1 MRERLGKSDYRFIA
15 ICLALLAGTI
25 WFSTGN
31 FYRAFPEASIDFRVS
46 REDAL
51 ETAGRFLAEQGLNV
65 AGYRQAAR
73 FDFDDEAKTFLEREA
88 GLEQANRM
96 MGTRLHLWRWAYRWF
111 RPQQKEEFSVEITPK
126 GELAGFE
133 HQIPED
139 AARPNATAEQARTLA
154 ENFLRSKMQ
163 RDPAAL
169 DFVEASDQ
177 TRPHRVDRQF
187 TWKERDFNLHDATS
201 RLEVTILGNEVGGF
215 KEYLK
220 IPDQWKRDYERLRSK
235 NEVAQTVDSAV
246 MVVLILGLVVTIVM
260 RVQRQDVK
268 WRRAAV
274 VGLVGIVLGFCSQL
288 NEFPLHEFGYPTTDS
303 YGSFL
308 SRQFLNAL
316 LTALGAGG
324 LLFVLAAGA
333 EPLYREMFGD
343 KVSLANLFR
352 PRGLRTKRF
361 LLGAILGITLTGIF
375 IAYQTAF
382 YIVAYR
388 YGAWSPA
395 DVPYTDLLNTR
406 FPWLFV
412 LFGGFL
418 PAVSEEFL
426 FRMFAIPFLRKVT
439 RSVAAAVVLAG
450 FIWGFGH
457 AGYPQQPF
465 YIRGVEVGIGGVALG
480 IIMLRFGILPTLVW
494 HYSVD
499 AMYSAML
506 LVRSHSLYFKLS
518 GAVAAGIMVLPV
530 LVALAAYWRR
540 GGFEPETGL
549 LNGDEA
555 AAPEPLAAPAP
566 EQAPY
571 PEGAPPPSE
580 RPEPEP
586 ATIAYQPLSRR
597 VKLVAAGVAAVC
609 LASLLIPV
617 SRFGESPNF
626 QLAAGQAHAAADAFL
641 KTQNLDPGAFQHVT
655 YPAVHWGGEDS
666 LAGKYFLERQPVSAA
681 SALFERNR
689 PVQHWLTRYFK
700 SLDQEEMTVSVH
712 PETAKMLGFGHTV
725 PEERPGADITA
736 DRARE
741 IASVFAKDQGLD
753 VSSMDLK
760 ESSSEKK
767 KARRDYTLVWEAPAG
782 DPRNVDEA
790 RYRVQ
795 IGIAGDAVVS
805 ARRFWKVP
813 ETFSRSREQQN
824 ALSIVVLVVRIAA
837 MAGAI
842 VYALWLLVQSI
853 RQRLVPWRAAIRL
866 AVPAAL
872 LFPVGPLLSLNLMLK
887 DYNTAIPLATYQAM
901 TYVVLLMSLVF
912 GFLFMAGASAL
923 VTTFYKEGVAALRA
937 GNRRLMGPDAVLAVL
952 VAAALAV
959 FLNQIDGLLTTRF
972 HAQALFNIGSPDI
985 IASASPAV
993 AAVADALRSVL
1004 FRGAALGLAAL
1015 LVYQVS
1021 RRWLL
1026 AAILLVALFA
1036 GLPGEI
1042 RTPGE
1047 FFLYYGAAA
1056 AAGACA
1062 VAWCWWMARRNYLAY
1077 ALVLW
1082 VLALRA
1088 PMMQL
1093 FSNGNPALQIQGW
1106 ALAAV
1111 LVLSMVWAVA
1121 PALGRRVASAG

>member
-1 MRERLGKSDYRFIA
+1 MKERLGSSDYRFIA
-15 ICLALLAGTI
+15 ICVALLAGTV
-25 WFSTGN
+25 WFSIGN

-51 ETAGRFLAEQGLNV
+51 QTASRFLAGQGLHV

-88 GLEQANRM
+88 GLEQANRI
-96 MGTRLHLWRWAYRWF
+96 MGTRVRLWRWAYRWF

-126 GELAGFE
+126 GELAGFA

-139 AARPNATAEQARTLA
+139 AVRPNATALQARALA
-154 ENFLRSKMQ
+154 EDFLRSRMQ

-169 DFVEASDQ
+169 DFVEESDQ

-187 TWKERDFNLHDATS
+187 TWKERDFNLHDATN
-201 RLEVTILGNEVGGF
+201 RLEVTIQGNEVAGF
-215 KEYLK
+215 REYLK
-220 IPDQWKRDYERLRSK
+220 IPEQWTRDYQRLRSK

-246 MVVLILGLVVTIVM
+246 MVVLILGLVVVIVL
-260 RVQRQDVK
+260 RVQGQDVK

-333 EPLYREMFGD
+333 EPLYREAFGD

-352 PRGLRTKRF
+352 PAGLRTKRF

-518 GAVAAGIMVLPV
+518 GAASAGIMLLPV
-530 LVALAAYWRR
+530 LVALVAYWRQ
-540 GGFEPETGL
+540 GGFAPETGL
-549 LNGDEA
+549 LNRDEA
-555 AAPEPLAAPAP
+555 ATGPEPPAAPDPDGTTPQPAVLQP
-566 EQAPY
+566 EMA
-571 PEGAPPPSE
+571 
-580 RPEPEP
+580 P
-586 ATIAYQPLSRR
+586 ATISYHPLSVR

-617 SRFGESPNF
+617 SRFGELPNF
-626 QLAAGQAHAAADAFL
+626 QIAAEQAHAAADAFL

-666 LAGKYFLERQPVSAA
+666 LAGKYFLERRPVSAA
-681 SALFERNR
+681 SALFEHNR

-700 SLDQEEMTVSVH
+700 SLDQEEITVSVH
-712 PETAKMLGFGHTV
+712 PETASVLGFGHTV
-725 PEERPGADITA
+725 PEDRPGADIAA

-741 IASVFAKDQGLD
+741 IASAFAKDRGLD

-767 KARRDYTLVWEAPAG
+767 KARRDYTLVWEARAG
-782 DPRNVDEA
+782 DPRNVDDA

-795 IGIAGDAVVS
+795 IGISGDAVDAV
-805 ARRFWKVP
+805 RRFWKVP
-813 ETFSRSREQQN
+813 EAFSRSREQHN
-824 ALSIVVLVVRIAA
+824 ALSIAILLLRIAA

-842 VYALWLLVQSI
+842 VYALWLLVRSI
-853 RQRLVPWRAAIRL
+853 RQRQVPWRAAIRL

-872 LFPVGPLLSLNLMLK
+872 LFPVGPLLGLNLMLK

-912 GFLFMAGASAL
+912 GFLFMAGAAAVL
-923 VTTFYKEGVAALRA
+923 TTFYKESVAALRA
-937 GNRRLMGPDAVLAVL
+937 VNRRLLGPDAVLAVL
-952 VAAALAV
+952 VAAGLAV
-959 FLNQIDGLLTTRF
+959 FLNQLDALLTTRF
-972 HAQALFNIGSPDI
+972 HAQALFNLGSPDI

-993 AAVADALRSVL
+993 AALADAWRSVL
-1004 FRGAALGLAAL
+1004 TRGAALGLAVL
-1015 LVYQVS
+1015 LVHQAPK
-1021 RRWLL
+1021 RWM
-1026 AAILLVALFA
+1026 AVAIGLSAVFA

-1042 RTPGE
+1042 RTAGE
-1047 FFLYYGAAA
+1047 FLLYYGAAA
-1056 AAGACA
+1056 AALGCA
-1062 VAWCWWMARRNYLAY
+1062 VLWSWWIARRNYLAY
-1077 ALVLW
+1077 ALMLW

-1093 FSNGNPALQIQGW
+1093 FGNGNRALQIQGW

-1111 LVLSMVWAVA
+1111 LVLSVVWAVA
-1121 PALGRRVASAG
+1121 PALGRGARSLPA

>member
-1 MRERLGKSDYRFIA
+1 MKDWLAGSDYRFIA
-15 ICLALLAGTI
+15 ICLVLLAGTV
-25 WFSTGN
+25 WFSAGN

-51 ETAGRFLAEQGLNV
+51 QTAGRFLEDQGLNV
-65 AGYRQAAR
+65 SGYRQAAR
-73 FDFDDEAKTFLEREA
+73 FNFDDEAKTFLEREA
-88 GLEQANRM
+88 GLEQANRIM
-96 MGTRLHLWRWAYRWF
+96 ATRVRLWRWAYRWF

-133 HQIPED
+133 HEIPED
-139 AARPNATAEQARTLA
+139 AVRPQATAEQARALA

-169 DFVEASDQ
+169 DFVEESDQ

-187 TWKERDFNLHDATS
+187 TWKERDFNLHDATN
-201 RLEVTILGNEVGGF
+201 RLEVTTLGNEIGGYR
-215 KEYLK
+215 EYLK
-220 IPDQWKRDYERLRSK
+220 IPEQWKRDYERLRSK

-246 MVVLILGLVVTIVM
+246 MVVLILGLVVVIVL

-333 EPLYREMFGD
+333 EPLYREAFGD

-352 PRGLRTKRF
+352 PGGLRTKRF
-361 LLGAILGITLTGIF
+361 LLGAILGVTLTGIF

-395 DVPYTDLLNTR
+395 DVPYTELLNTR

-518 GAVAAGIMVLPV
+518 GAASAGIMVLPIV
-530 LVALAAYWRR
+530 VALVAYWRR

-549 LNGDEA
+549 LNRDEA
-555 AAPEPLAAPAP
+555 APVEHSPA
-566 EQAPY
+566 E
-571 PEGAPPPSE
+571 
-580 RPEPEP
+580 PEPEA
-586 ATIAYQPLSRR
+586 ATISYQPLSTR
-597 VKLVAAGVAAVC
+597 VRLIALGVAALC
-609 LASLLIPV
+609 LASRLIPV
-617 SRFGESPNF
+617 NRFGESPNY
-626 QLAAGQAHAAADAFL
+626 QITAGQAHAAADAFL
-641 KTQNLDPGAFQHVT
+641 KTQKLDSGAFRYVT
-655 YPAVHWGGEDS
+655 FPAVHWGGDDS
-666 LAGKYFLERQPVSAA
+666 LAGKYFLERLPVSAA

-700 SLDQEEMTVSVH
+700 SLDQEEITVSVH
-712 PETAKMLGFGHTV
+712 PETGRVLGFGHTI
-725 PEERPGADITA
+725 PEDRPGADISA

-741 IASVFAKDQGLD
+741 IASAFAKDQGLD

-767 KARRDYTLVWEAPAG
+767 KARRDYTLVWEARSG

-790 RYRVQ
+790 HYRVQ
-795 IGIAGDAVVS
+795 IGITGDAVATV
-805 ARRFWKVP
+805 RRFWKIP
-813 ETFSRSREQQN
+813 ESFSRSREQQN
-824 ALSIVVLVVRIAA
+824 ALSIAVLIMRIAGV
-837 MAGAI
+837 AGAI

-853 RQRLVPWRAAIRL
+853 RQRLVPWRAAIKL
-866 AVPAAL
+866 AVPTAL
-872 LFPVGPLLSLNLMLK
+872 LFPVGPLFSLNLMLK

-912 GFLFMAGASAL
+912 GFLFMGGAAAL
-923 VTTFYKEGVAALRA
+923 VTTFYRDSVAAWRA
-937 GNRRLMGPDAVLAVL
+937 VNRRLLGPDAVLAVL
-952 VAAALAV
+952 VAAGLAV
-959 FLNQIDGLLTTRF
+959 LLNQLDALLATTF

-1004 FRGAALGLAAL
+1004 SRGAMLGLAV
-1015 LVYQVS
+1015 LVVYRVPK
-1021 RRWLL
+1021 RWLAVAIGLL
-1026 AAILLVALFA
+1026 AAFI

-1047 FFLYYGAAA
+1047 FLLHYGAAA
-1056 AAGACA
+1056 LALAGA
-1062 VAWCWWMARRNYLAY
+1062 VAFCWWIGRRNYLAY

-1082 VLALRA
+1082 MLALRA
-1088 PMMQL
+1088 PMAQL
-1093 FSNGNPALQIQGW
+1093 FANGNRALEIQGW

-1111 LVLSMVWAVA
+1111 LAVTILWSVA
-1121 PALGRRVASAG
+1121 PALTSRPPEILLPIINNK